1 MRNEATALLCALL
14 LSGCAGGKSSTDVS
28 STGTSATAEPS
39 TDRTTE
45 AIAAGGGGRSP
56 AKTAVDDGKGASLL
70 RTVPEKERKLDG
82 TEAAHKDELIAK
94 VLDPARFR
102 TVKWQD
108 KPTVPAA
115 YAIAKKHPDILER
128 LFCYC
133 GCDLTEKH
141 VTLLDCFTDSDE
153 HGASCSECIDEAF
166 LADQLFRDGAT
177 MSRIQQIV
185 DEQFCPKYPFAPGER
200 TKTYKTY
207 LTTKRLYTSSSE
219 PICGER
225 FSGE

>member
-1 MRNEATALLCALL
+1 MRVVESISIAVFCAILLGA
-14 LSGCAGGKSSTDVS
+14 CAGGKSPS
-28 STGTSATAEPS
+28 STSDSSTAGSESSRDGSASDESVSGTSAAS
-39 TDRTTE
+39 TGN
-45 AIAAGGGGRSP
+45 AADAMR
-56 AKTAVDDGKGASLL
+56 KI
-70 RTVPEKERKLDG
+70 PEKERNLD
-82 TEAAHKDELIAK
+82 EAETARKEQLIAK

-102 TVKWQD
+102 TAKWQD
-108 KPTVPAA
+108 RPTVPAA

-133 GCDLTEKH
+133 GCDLTERH

-177 MSRIQQIV
+177 MARIQQIV
-185 DEQFCPKYPFAPGER
+185 DEQFCPKYPFAPSER

-207 LTTKRLYTSSSE
+207 LTAKRLYTSSTE
-219 PICGER
+219 PICGAK

>member
-1 MRNEATALLCALL
+1 MRIVESIAIAFFCATLLGA
-14 LSGCAGGKSSTDVS
+14 CAGGKSPSSS
-28 STGTSATAEPS
+28 STSSTSGSESISVSAT
-39 TDRTTE
+39 TDTT
-45 AIAAGGGGRSP
+45 AGG
-56 AKTAVDDGKGASLL
+56 KTAPRTGGDAADDL
-70 RTVPEKERKLDG
+70 RKVPEKERKLSKAE
-82 TEAAHKDELIAK
+82 TVRKEQLIAK
-94 VLDPARFR
+94 VLEPARFR
-102 TVKWQD
+102 TAKWQD

-133 GCDLTEKH
+133 GCDLTENH

-177 MSRIQQIV
+177 MARIQQIV
-185 DEQFCPKYPFAPGER
+185 DEQFCPKYPFAPSER

-207 LTTKRLYTSSSE
+207 LTAKRLYTSSTE
-219 PICGER
+219 PICGKTY
-225 FSGE
+225 SGE